1 MSTPDLIL
9 ACIGIV
15 AAYVALLVGLTRLF
29 SCAVDPE
36 EDA

>member
-1 MSTPDLIL
+1 MTLPDLL
-9 ACIGIV
+9 MTVLGLL
-15 AAYVALLVGLTRLF
+15 AAYAGFLWALTRLF

>member
-1 MSTPDLIL
+1 MFNPETIL
-9 ACIGIV
+9 AGLAFV
-15 AAYVALLVGLTRLF
+15 AAYAGFLWALTRLF